1 MIFDSLSIRVVNTCA
16 LDGVHEQS
24 DVKRELRLNTG
35 QLRLNGLQLLSL
47 VVGLLLPEK
56 GNLIRQTEAVSKI
69 YLSFCHRAVG

>member
-1 MIFDSLSIRVVNTCA
+1 MIFDSLSIRVVNTCT

-24 DVKRELRLNTG
+24 DVNRELRLNTG

-56 GNLIRQTEAVSKI
+56 GTLIRPTEAVSKI
-69 YLSFCHRAVG
+69 YVSFCHRAFG